1 MKTLVK
7 SIDMQTIG
15 FMLIVFSVLIVAS
28 ALFFVWGKVKPFKGL
43 EELKTR
49 TRSWW
54 MMSFVFLLA
63 TVFSSSVSFVAFA
76 LLSFMALRE
85 LFSVLHLRD
94 ADRSAILLAYLAIP
108 VQYTFAYMGF
118 FTASLIFVPVFMFIA
133 IPFRLV
139 VVGQTRGAVQS
150 MAVIPTTLMIG
161 LFGLSHLGLLLNLPN
176 GRALLFFLVFV
187 TEINDVMQFTTGKL
201 LGRHKILPEVSP
213 NKTWEG
219 FIGGLI
225 LTTIIGYG
233 LKFLTPFSN
242 LQVVLISFILANAGF
257 IGDVIISC
265 VKRDLAIKDTS
276 HAIPGHGGILDR
288 IDSLIVSAPV
298 FFYISYYLTK

>member
-7 SIDMQTIG
+7 PIDSQTIS
-15 FMLIVFSVLIVAS
+15 FMLIVFSVLFVAS
-28 ALFFVWGKVKPFKGL
+28 LLFFVWEKIKPFKGL
-43 EELKTR
+43 DELKTR

-54 MMSFVFLLA
+54 MMSSIFLLA
-63 TVFSSSVSFVAFA
+63 TVFSSAVSFIAFA

-85 LFSVLHLRD
+85 LFSILHLRQ
-94 ADRSAILLAYLAIP
+94 ADRSAVLIAYLAVPVQYLLAYKD
-108 VQYTFAYMGF
+108 F
-118 FTASLIFVPVFMFIA
+118 FTASLIFIPVFMFIA

-139 VVGQTRGAVQS
+139 IVGQTQGVVQS
-150 MAVIPTTLMIG
+150 MAVIPATLMIG
-161 LFGLSHLGLLLNLPN
+161 LFGLSHLGLLLNLPG
-176 GRALLFFLVFV
+176 GRALLFFLVFI

-201 LGRHKILPEVSP
+201 LGRHKIMPTVSP

-219 FIGGLI
+219 FIGGLV
-225 LTTIIGYG
+225 LTTIIGYS

-242 LQVVLISFILANAGF
+242 MQVILISFIVANAGF

-298 FFYISYYLTK
+298 FFYISYYLIK